1 MYTPP
6 ETQPKRKS
14 GCLRRGVGCLVLL
27 VAFVVVVFLST
38 GLQTRIR
45 NWSVQPGMTVA
56 EVLKITRGCLVC
68 MMSPTPP
75 REAARS
81 MRLSLTEVVTL
92 DGGGSQSVSGS
103 EEAARVVN
111 DEMARSA
118 GSWSLRVG
126 YITMSPRRMYFTVEF
141 GADGRVA
148 SVSDVEWGRLD

>member
-1 MYTPP
+1 MALPGPGESRYSTHRAARRAHECRWNPRI
-6 ETQPKRKS
+6 TGS
-14 GCLRRGVGCLVLL
+14 GEPRVAAVRG
-27 VAFVVVVFLST
+27 
-38 GLQTRIR
+38 TRWLEGRPIIE
-45 NWSVQPGMTVA
+45 MTNVW
-56 EVLKITRGCLVC
+56 II
-68 MMSPTPP
+68 